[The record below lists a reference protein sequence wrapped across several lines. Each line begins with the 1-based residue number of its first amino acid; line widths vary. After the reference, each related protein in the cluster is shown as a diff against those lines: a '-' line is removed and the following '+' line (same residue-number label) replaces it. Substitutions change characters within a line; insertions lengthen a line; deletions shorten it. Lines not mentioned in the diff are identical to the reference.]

1 MDVNTKLPN
10 LLRKYSRYLKAGLA
24 RSDRTVSVYTSD
36 IQTFCTFIKL
46 NALDLEKITREEVR
60 HYLAWLA
67 TSANGGN
74 HGYTR
79 TSIARKFVALRSFY
93 KFLVGC
99 NLIDTN
105 PIPRTKQFQ
114 VKIDRKLPTFLT
126 YQEID
131 ALMKSPDISTP
142 TGTRDKAILE
152 LLYSSGIRLSEIA
165 GIKVKD
171 VNLHD
176 NELLIRGKG
185 DKERLVYI
193 GSIARASLDRY
204 LSYTRPL
211 LAKPTECTMFVN
223 RYGNRLSTR
232 SIEKVVSTHAKRAG
246 TRPGVHTHTL
256 RHSFA
261 THLLEG
267 GADLRV
273 VQELLG
279 HASPTTTQIYTHI
292 TQTEARKVYMATH
305 PRAGKK

>member
-1 MDVNTKLPN
+1 MNPKLPN
-10 LLRKYSRYLKAGLA
+10 LLNKYSIYLKAGLA

-36 IQTFCTFIKL
+36 IQTFFRFIEF
-46 NALDLEKITREEVR
+46 NAINPEKITREEVR
-60 HYLAWLA
+60 QYLAWLA

-93 KFLVGC
+93 KFLIAC

-114 VKIDRKLPTFLT
+114 VKTERKLPTFLT

-131 ALMKSPDISTP
+131 ALMQSPDLSTP

-152 LLYSSGIRLSEIA
+152 LLYSSGIRLSEITDMN
-165 GIKVKD
+165 VKD
-171 VNLHD
+171 MNLHD
-176 NELLIRGKG
+176 DELLIRGKS
-185 DKERLVYI
+185 DKERIVYI
-193 GSIARASLDRY
+193 GSVAHEFLTQYVSH
-204 LSYTRPL
+204 TRPQ
-211 LAKPTECTMFVN
+211 LAKSTEDAMFVN
-223 RYGNRLSTR
+223 RYGDRLSKR
-232 SIEKVVSTHAKRAG
+232 SIEKIVSTHAKKAG

-292 TQTEARKVYMATH
+292 TQTEARKVYMASH
-305 PRAGKK
+305 PRAGKE

>member
-1 MDVNTKLPN
+1 MNTKLLN
-10 LLRKYSRYLKAGLA
+10 LLKKYSGYLKAGLA

-36 IQTFCTFIKL
+36 IQTFFRFIEL
-46 NALDLEKITREEVR
+46 NGINPEKITREEVR

-93 KFLVGC
+93 KFLVGRAM
-99 NLIDTN
+99 IDTN

-114 VKIDRKLPTFLT
+114 VKTERKLPTFLT

-131 ALMKSPDISTP
+131 ALMQSPDLSTP

-165 GIKVKD
+165 DMNVKD
-171 VNLHD
+171 MNLHD
-176 NELLIRGKG
+176 DELLIRGKS

-193 GSIARASLDRY
+193 GSVAREFLDRY
-204 LSYTRPL
+204 VSHTRPQ
-211 LAKPTECTMFVN
+211 LAKPSEDAMFVN
-223 RYGNRLSTR
+223 RYGNRLSKR
-232 SIEKVVSTHAKRAG
+232 SIEKIVSTHAKKAG

-292 TQTEARKVYMATH
+292 TQTEARKVYMASH
-305 PRAGKK
+305 PRAGKE